1 MVVEAAVGAHREL
14 SRRPGVAHPR
24 HRLTQEVRGAAGGVG
39 AALAQ
44 PRHQH
49 LTRPGRNGEQR
60 VIAAHARVAVL
71 PGALLGE
78 AVGLADRRIEV
89 DRERRRARSRSGR
102 PGAGEQLA
110 ADAVELAD
118 VAPAEAAQED
128 TAGGRRLDGATEHA
142 RRPAGAQ
149 RSGVVDALAAR
160 ERRGDQGQQLVAG
173 VRPPRRVTEVEVA
186 VGELLQTEM
195 LGERGREEQPRIG
208 HQAVVVEGDVYP
220 VGVARW

>member
-14 SRRPGVAHPR
+14 PARSGSADPA

-49 LTRPGRNGEQR
+49 VTRPGRNGEQR

-71 PGALLGE
+71 PGALLRQ
-78 AVGLADRRIEV
+78 AVGLAERRIEV

-102 PGAGEQLA
+102 PAAGEQLA
-110 ADAVELAD
+110 AEAVELAD

-128 TAGGRRLDGATEHA
+128 TEGGRRLDGATEHA

-208 HQAVVVEGDVYP
+208 HQAVVVEGRLKLVEA
-220 VGVARW
+220 GR